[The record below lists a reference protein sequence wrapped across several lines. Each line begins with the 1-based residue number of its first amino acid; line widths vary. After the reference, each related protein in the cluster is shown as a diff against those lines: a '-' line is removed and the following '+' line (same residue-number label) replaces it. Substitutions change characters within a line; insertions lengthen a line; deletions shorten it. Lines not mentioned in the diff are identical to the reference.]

1 MRRIGRLL
9 EDCNANGLR
18 HDLLEQFEPLHGQ
31 FRGHDGEPGYVAA
44 RARQTCDQ
52 TAFQRVARRSHD
64 DRDALRC
71 ALRGADRSGTADY
84 DDIDLRPQQIADQ
97 RGYRVDIIPIM
108 AKLVGDVA
116 PFDITEVAHPAH
128 EFLAEWIVVR
138 GSRPDVP
145 DTRRLAALLRVRCK
159 RPRGC
164 RAAECGQQFPPS
176 HGDCHTPL
184 PCEVRKWNDTTP
196 RACCPNSAAPGAVKP
211 GMDDE
216 PVVPRPCSRR
226 QVNRKW
232 ELRARPGW
240 ASHSQIGIYGIPAC
254 RWKVL
259 PRLDPSCSDYFA
271 PLLGFVDDECSQLNR
286 SHRHRLNH

>member
-71 ALRGADRSGTADY
+71 ALRGADRSGAADY

-97 RGYRVDIIPIM
+97 RGYRFDIIPIM

-116 PFDITEVAHPAH
+116 PFDVAEVAHPAH

-145 DTRRLAALLRVRCK
+145 DTRRLARL
-159 RPRGC
+159 
-164 RAAECGQQFPPS
+164 
-176 HGDCHTPL
+176 
-184 PCEVRKWNDTTP
+184 
-196 RACCPNSAAPGAVKP
+196 
-211 GMDDE
+211 
-216 PVVPRPCSRR
+216 
-226 QVNRKW
+226 
-232 ELRARPGW
+232 LRARRERPNARCDGQTADEISTIKPTAQHVFTPRFRS
-240 ASHSQIGIYGIPAC
+240 ASPPPYHQSRC
-254 RWKVL
+254 RSL
-259 PRLDPSCSDYFA
+259 ANP
-271 PLLGFVDDECSQLNR
+271 
-286 SHRHRLNH
+286 

>member
-1 MRRIGRLL
+1 MRWIGRLL

-52 TAFQRVARRSHD
+52 AAFQRVARRSHD

-71 ALRGADRSGTADY
+71 ALRGADRSGAADY

-97 RGYRVDIIPIM
+97 RGYRFDIITIM

-128 EFLAEWIVVR
+128 EFLAEWIVVW

-145 DTRRLAALLRVRCK
+145 DTRRLARLLRARRK
-159 RPRGC
+159 RPRNR
-164 RAAECGQQFPPS
+164 RAAKQRDEFAAFHSITSSARVSRLSGTVRPS
-176 HGDCHTPL
+176 AFAVLRLIASSYLVDACTGRSAGFSPL
-184 PCEVRKWNDTTP
+184 R
-196 RACCPNSAAPGAVKP
+196 
-211 GMDDE
+211 M
-216 PVVPRPCSRR
+216 
-226 QVNRKW
+226 
-232 ELRARPGW
+232 
-240 ASHSQIGIYGIPAC
+240 
-254 RWKVL
+254 
-259 PRLDPSCSDYFA
+259 
-271 PLLGFVDDECSQLNR
+271 R
-286 SHRHRLNH
+286 ST

>member
-52 TAFQRVARRSHD
+52 AAFQRVARRSHD

-71 ALRGADRSGTADY
+71 ALRGADRSGAADY

-97 RGYRVDIIPIM
+97 RGYRFDIITIM

-116 PFDITEVAHPAH
+116 PFDITEVAHPAR

-145 DTRRLAALLRVRCK
+145 DTRRLARLLRACRK
-159 RPRGC
+159 RPRGRC
-164 RAAECGQQFPPS
+164 TAEQRDELAAFHSITSSARAS
-176 HGDCHTPL
+176 S
-184 PCEVRKWNDTTP
+184 V
-196 RACCPNSAAPGAVKP
+196 
-211 GMDDE
+211 
-216 PVVPRPCSRR
+216 
-226 QVNRKW
+226 
-232 ELRARPGW
+232 
-240 ASHSQIGIYGIPAC
+240 
-254 RWKVL
+254 
-259 PRLDPSCSDYFA
+259 
-271 PLLGFVDDECSQLNR
+271 
-286 SHRHRLNH
+286 

>member
-71 ALRGADRSGTADY
+71 ALRGADRSGAADY

-97 RGYRVDIIPIM
+97 RGYRFDIIPIM

-145 DTRRLAALLRVRCK
+145 DTRRLARL
-159 RPRGC
+159 
-164 RAAECGQQFPPS
+164 
-176 HGDCHTPL
+176 
-184 PCEVRKWNDTTP
+184 
-196 RACCPNSAAPGAVKP
+196 
-211 GMDDE
+211 
-216 PVVPRPCSRR
+216 
-226 QVNRKW
+226 
-232 ELRARPGW
+232 LRARRERPRSYRAPEQGDELTPSNVTCH
-240 ASHSQIGIYGIPAC
+240 APSLGGMPSQTILHRNSIIRVICGKAAIRSLSLRYPAGFC
-254 RWKVL
+254 
-259 PRLDPSCSDYFA
+259 PRL
-271 PLLGFVDDECSQLNR
+271 
-286 SHRHRLNH
+286 